1 MDLTYDRSWFGSPLH
16 KGDTGALIVTDI
28 TQHKTFLQKG
38 KKQSKDRAF
47 AKTHEEESENLV
59 DFLVKNLI
67 SEWQAIKKK
76 KEFWGVLRG
85 KDLHIYIY

>member
-1 MDLTYDRSWFGSPLH
+1 M
-16 KGDTGALIVTDI
+16 TDI

-67 SEWQAIKKK
+67 SEWKAIKKK
-76 KEFWGVLRG
+76 EF
-85 KDLHIYIY
+85 